1 MILPGSE
8 GPTQR
13 PSSRLKGQDPPQDM
27 PKQDMPSQE
36 ALRPEVMARACRTFC
51 PGRLSGQTPES
62 RKGRSGT
69 AQQPQRRK
77 RAIPRKPPRIRSN
90 RVFYQR
96 SSMQRRN
103 AAAHWPAFA
112 PACAHGPGMPC
123 FSSAGTR
130 NRLSLTKYFRRS
142 VCVSLKTTACRS
154 VFSLLISCAWVVI
167 LPCKKKVFGTF
178 AV

>member
-13 PSSRLKGQDPPQDM
+13 PSSRQKGQDPRQDM

-36 ALRPEVMARACRTFC
+36 ALRPEVMGRACRTFC

-62 RKGRSGT
+62 RKGRYGT

-77 RAIPRKPPRIRSN
+77 RAIPQKPSPIRSN
-90 RVFYQR
+90 RVFCQG

-112 PACAHGPGMPC
+112 PACASVPEMLC
-123 FSSAGTR
+123 FSSVGTG
-130 NRLSLTKYFRRS
+130 NCLSLTKYFRSS
-142 VCVSLKTTACRS
+142 VCVFLKLTA
-154 VFSLLISCAWVVI
+154 
-167 LPCKKKVFGTF
+167 
-178 AV
+178 